1 MTKLKK
7 PFLFAVCL
15 IPIAIIAGIF
25 TGLYQLEILS
35 DEVIEEAVAQ
45 YGSTTA
51 LVIITAIQTVI
62 YALFCG
68 FFGYILADK
77 IGLWKPI
84 KFEKKKLAAA
94 LVISVVGGILLSL
107 DQWTFGSII
116 DGIQETNIA
125 GITVN
130 GIAASLLYGGII
142 EELMMRLFLMS
153 LIAWILWKL
162 FFRKYD
168 KEHIPAKV
176 FVIANLAAALL
187 FAAGH
192 IPATISAFGTLT
204 PLILFRCFLLNGAGG
219 IVFGRLY
226 RKYGIQYAMTGHAMF
241 HIVMKLIWY
250 CFGN

>member
-15 IPIAIIAGIF
+15 IPIAMIAGIF
-25 TGLYQLEILS
+25 VGLYQLEILS
-35 DEVIEEAVAQ
+35 DEIIAEAVTQ
-45 YGSTTA
+45 YGSTTILA
-51 LVIITAIQTVI
+51 VITAVQTVI

-68 FFGYILADK
+68 FFGYLLADK

-84 KFEKKKLAAA
+84 TFEKKKLATTF
-94 LVISVVGGILLSL
+94 VISVGGGILFSL
-107 DQWTFGSII
+107 DHWTFGSII

-125 GITVN
+125 GMTVN
-130 GIAASLLYGGII
+130 GVAASVLYGGII
-142 EELMMRLFLMS
+142 EELMMRLFFMS

-168 KEHIPAKV
+168 KEHIPTKV
-176 FVIANLAAALL
+176 FVIANVAAALL

-192 IPATISAFGTLT
+192 IPSTISFFGTLT

-226 RKYGIQYAMTGHAMF
+226 RKYGIQYAMTSHAMF
-241 HIVMKLIWY
+241 HIVMKLIWFIY
-250 CFGN
+250 F